1 MVKTKKVK
9 AAGRFGAGYGTY
21 LRNRLNA
28 VEVLQRKKQICPH
41 CNKSGVKRLAAGIWE
56 CSKCGVQFAGH
67 AYTLKAK

>member
-41 CNKSGVKRLAAGIWE
+41 CKKSGVKRQAAGIWHCE
-56 CSKCGVQFAGH
+56 KCGVQFAGH
-67 AYTLKAK
+67 AYNLKQ

>member
-28 VEVLQRKKQICPH
+28 VESLQRVKQICPH
-41 CNKSGVKRLAAGIWE
+41 CKKPGVKRLAAGIWNCE
-56 CSKCGVQFAGH
+56 KCGVQFAGH
-67 AYTLKAK
+67 AYILNK